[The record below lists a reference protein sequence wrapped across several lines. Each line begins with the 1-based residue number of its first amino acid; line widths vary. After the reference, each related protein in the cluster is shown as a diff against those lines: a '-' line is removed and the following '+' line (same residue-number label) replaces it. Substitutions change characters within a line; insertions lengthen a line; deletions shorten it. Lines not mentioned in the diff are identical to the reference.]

1 MYLPWSTNLTSY
13 FYQNIDDMEDA
24 ISRRGLD
31 KERVLVF
38 LSTSST
44 EAELFEIKVNN
55 GTCTRQI
62 LKEYTRPAF
71 TTEAGLTDILNDM
84 KRAAPAK
91 SYSLIVGCHGMGWL
105 PVEPRQARASTK
117 FTYHWEYMHT
127 PLTRF
132 FGGLTAEYQTEIT
145 TLARSLSQCGL
156 QMEYIL
162 FDDCYM
168 SSLEVAYDLRYVTRH
183 LIACP
188 TEIMAYGMPY
198 ARIGEYLLAENP
210 DYNAICQS
218 FHQFYSSYT
227 YPYGT
232 IAVTDCSRLDDLA
245 LLMKDIHSRHSLND
259 SQATSIQRMDGYSPV
274 IFYDFGDY
282 VRTLCGNDAEQLAQ
296 FETLLEQVVPYKAH
310 TEKFYT
316 MARGPL
322 PIERY
327 SGITTSAPSTNS
339 LASSYSQTSWYLATH

>member
-1 MYLPWSTNLTSY
+1 MKLIRLLPILLVIGLSCLTSCRKEEIPSADNERTLFMYLPWSTNLTSY

-44 EAELFEIKVNN
+44 EAELFEITVNN

-71 TTEAGLTDILNDM
+71 TTEEGLTGILNDM
-84 KRAAPAK
+84 KSFAPAK
-91 SYSLIVGCHGMGWL
+91 TYSLIVGCHGMGWL
-105 PVEPRQARASTK
+105 PVAQSKARATMK
-117 FTYHWEYMHT
+117 PRYHWEYSHT
-127 PLTRF
+127 P
-132 FGGLTAEYQTEIT
+132 
-145 TLARSLSQCGL
+145 
-156 QMEYIL
+156 
-162 FDDCYM
+162 
-168 SSLEVAYDLRYVTRH
+168 
-183 LIACP
+183 
-188 TEIMAYGMPY
+188 
-198 ARIGEYLLAENP
+198 
-210 DYNAICQS
+210 
-218 FHQFYSSYT
+218 
-227 YPYGT
+227 
-232 IAVTDCSRLDDLA
+232 
-245 LLMKDIHSRHSLND
+245 
-259 SQATSIQRMDGYSPV
+259 SIQRMDGYSPV

-282 VRTLCGNDAEQLAQ
+282 VRALCGDDAEQLAQ

-310 TEKFYT
+310 TEKYFT
-316 MARGPL
+316 AARGPL